1 MCRPPAASPTTGSRS
16 TRPACRRAWR
26 SENSCE
32 RAMDEREPASGEE
45 GDGEPIPLSALQH
58 AVYCLR
64 QAALIHL
71 ERLLDRKSVVSG
83 KSVSVRVDLGGRR
96 IIKKKLPTERRV
108 A

>member
-71 ERLLDRKSVVSG
+71 ERLWAENRFTAEG
-83 KSVSVRVDLGGRR
+83 RVLHLAARSEEHTSELQSLMR
-96 IIKKKLPTERRV
+96 TS
-108 A
+108 